1 MPRAA
6 QSDQGFY
13 YCAPRAASPIASIYR
28 MGGTEKG
35 PRGAVAAGKGVGR
48 HWNVPYDDTSS
59 HRW

>member
-48 HWNVPYDDTSS
+48 HWNVP
-59 HRW
+59 